1 MISQVPN
8 NVTAKSSPSY
18 PAWVTDELL
27 RGYYDT
33 EWGIPVTDE
42 RGLFEALSLEAFQVG
57 LSWRT
62 ILARREAFRRAFEGF
77 DPERVASFNEQD
89 VARLLED
96 EGIIRNER
104 KIRAV
109 ISNAKLTLRMRE
121 LAAASDSFPAERI
134 PLPLIASSSAPNE
147 AGRTES
153 PQAKVPRTVRRR
165 GRMLSIEELERM
177 RERTL
182 PDGTRVP
189 GGLPAWLWSFAPNE
203 TIAPRTLEEIPTDTA
218 ESAVLAKS
226 FKALGG
232 VFLGPV
238 TAYALMCAVGMVDAH
253 LLDSHRRG
261 CSGLFN

>member
-8 NVTAKSSPSY
+8 NVTTKSSPSY

-33 EWGIPVTDE
+33 EWGVPVTDE

-109 ISNAKLTLRMRE
+109 ISNAKLTL
-121 LAAASDSFPAERI
+121 
-134 PLPLIASSSAPNE
+134 
-147 AGRTES
+147 
-153 PQAKVPRTVRRR
+153 
-165 GRMLSIEELERM
+165 RM

>member
-8 NVTAKSSPSY
+8 NVTTKSSLSY
-18 PAWVTDELL
+18 PAWVTDDLL
-27 RGYYDT
+27 RDYYDT
-33 EWGIPVTDE
+33 EWGVPVTDE

-109 ISNAKLTLRMRE
+109 ISNAKLTLQMRE
-121 LAAASDSFPAERI
+121 LAAASDSVPAVGI
-134 PLPLIASSSAPNE
+134 PLPLIASSPDPNE
-147 AGRTES
+147 AGRAE
-153 PQAKVPRTVRRR
+153 VPRTVHRRD
-165 GRMLSIEELERM
+165 RMLSVEELERM

-182 PDGTRVP
+182 PDGTPVP
-189 GGLPAWLWSFAPNE
+189 GGLPAWLWSFAPSK
-203 TIAPRTLEEIPTDTA
+203 TIAPRTLEDVPTKTE
-218 ESAVLAKS
+218 ESALLAKS

>member
-8 NVTAKSSPSY
+8 NVTAKSSQSY

-27 RGYYDT
+27 RNYYDT
-33 EWGIPVTDE
+33 EWGMPVTDE

-77 DPERVASFNEQD
+77 DPERVASFNKQD
-89 VARLLED
+89 VARLLKD
-96 EGIIRNER
+96 ESIIRNER

-121 LAAASDSFPAERI
+121 LAAASDSFPAEGI
-134 PLPLIASSSAPNE
+134 PLPLIASSPGPNE
-147 AGRTES
+147 AGRAEP
-153 PQAKVPRTVRRR
+153 PQAEVPHAVRRR
-165 GRMLSIEELERM
+165 GHTLSVEELDRM

-203 TIAPRTLEEIPTDTA
+203 TIAPRTLEDIPTKTE
-218 ESAVLAKS
+218 ESALLAKS

>member
-18 PAWVTDELL
+18 PTWVTDELL

-33 EWGIPVTDE
+33 EWGVPVTDE

-104 KIRAV
+104 KIWAV
-109 ISNAKLTLRMRE
+109 ISNAKLTLQMRE
-121 LAAASDSFPAERI
+121 LAAASDSFPAEGI

-147 AGRTES
+147 AGRTEP
-153 PQAKVPRTVRRR
+153 PQAEVSRTVRRR
-165 GRMLSIEELERM
+165 GRTLSIEELERM

>member
-27 RGYYDT
+27 RDYYDT
-33 EWGIPVTDE
+33 EWGVPVTDE

-104 KIRAV
+104 KIRAI

-121 LAAASDSFPAERI
+121 LAAASDSFPAEGI
-134 PLPLIASSSAPNE
+134 PFPLIASSSAPNE
-147 AGRTES
+147 AGRTEP
-153 PQAKVPRTVRRR
+153 PQAEVPRTVRRR
-165 GRMLSIEELERM
+165 GRTLSIEELERM

-253 LLDSHRRG
+253 LFDSHRRG

>member
-1 MISQVPN
+1 MSSQVPN

-33 EWGIPVTDE
+33 EWGVPVTDE

-121 LAAASDSFPAERI
+121 LAAASDSFPAEGI
-134 PLPLIASSSAPNE
+134 PLPLIASSSAPNG
-147 AGRTES
+147 AGRTEP
-153 PQAKVPRTVRRR
+153 PQAEVPRTVRRR
-165 GRMLSIEELERM
+165 GRTLSIEELERM

>member
-27 RGYYDT
+27 RDYYDT
-33 EWGIPVTDE
+33 EWGVPVTDE

-121 LAAASDSFPAERI
+121 LAAASDSFPAEGI
-134 PLPLIASSSAPNE
+134 PLPLIISSSAPNE
-147 AGRTES
+147 AGRTEP
-153 PQAKVPRTVRRR
+153 PQAEVPRTVRRR
-165 GRMLSIEELERM
+165 GRTLSIEELERM

>member
-27 RGYYDT
+27 RDYYDT
-33 EWGIPVTDE
+33 EWGVPVTDE
-42 RGLFEALSLEAFQVG
+42 HGLFEALSLEAFQVG

-121 LAAASDSFPAERI
+121 LAAASDSFPAEGI
-134 PLPLIASSSAPNE
+134 PFPLIASSSAPNE
-147 AGRTES
+147 AGRTEP
-153 PQAKVPRTVRRR
+153 PQAEVPRTVRRR
-165 GRMLSIEELERM
+165 GRTLSIEELERM

>member
-1 MISQVPN
+1 MTSQPN
-8 NVTAKSSPSY
+8 IPANPLENAPSY
-18 PAWVTDELL
+18 PTWVTDELL
-27 RGYYDT
+27 RDYYDT
-33 EWGIPVTDE
+33 EWGMPVTDE

-77 DPERVASFNEQD
+77 DPERVAAFTDRD
-89 VARLLED
+89 VARLLQD
-96 EGIIRNER
+96 DGIIRNER

-109 ISNAKLTLRMRE
+109 ISNARLTLRMRE
-121 LAAASDSFPAERI
+121 LAATSRDASTEDIR
-134 PLPLIASSSAPNE
+134 LPLIAPSSTPTTTDSVEAPN
-147 AGRTES
+147 T
-153 PQAKVPRTVRRR
+153 RRR
-165 GRMLSIEELERM
+165 RVRTLSNEDLNRM

-189 GGLPAWLWSFAPNE
+189 GGLPAWLWSFAPSE
-203 TIAPRTLEEIPTDTA
+203 TIAPHTLEDIPTDTL
-218 ESAVLAKS
+218 ESALLAKS

-253 LLDSHRRG
+253 LVGSHRRG
-261 CSGLFN
+261 CSGLFA

>member
-8 NVTAKSSPSY
+8 NVTTKSSPSY

-27 RGYYDT
+27 RDYYDT
-33 EWGIPVTDE
+33 EWGVPVTDE
-42 RGLFEALSLEAFQVG
+42 HGLFEALSLEAFQVG

-121 LAAASDSFPAERI
+121 LAAASDSFPAEGI
-134 PLPLIASSSAPNE
+134 PFPLIASSSAPNE
-147 AGRTES
+147 AGRTEP
-153 PQAKVPRTVRRR
+153 PQAEVPRTVRRR
-165 GRMLSIEELERM
+165 GRTLSIEELERM

>member
-8 NVTAKSSPSY
+8 NVTTKSSPSY

-27 RGYYDT
+27 RDYYDT
-33 EWGIPVTDE
+33 EWGVPVTDE

-104 KIRAV
+104 KIWAV

-121 LAAASDSFPAERI
+121 LAAASDSFPAEGI

-147 AGRTES
+147 AGRTEP

>member
-1 MISQVPN
+1 MTSQPNIS
-8 NVTAKSSPSY
+8 AKPLENALSY
-18 PAWVTDELL
+18 PTWVTDELL
-27 RGYYDT
+27 RDYYDT
-33 EWGIPVTDE
+33 EWGMPTTDE

-77 DPERVASFNEQD
+77 DPERVAAFTDQD
-89 VARLLED
+89 VARLLQD

-109 ISNAKLTLRMRE
+109 ISNARLTLRMRE
-121 LAAASDSFPAERI
+121 LAATARDASTDDI
-134 PLPLIASSSAPNE
+134 PLPLIAPTSTPTNTDSVE
-147 AGRTES
+147 AAT
-153 PQAKVPRTVRRR
+153 TRRR
-165 GRMLSIEELERM
+165 RVRTLSVEDLHRM

-182 PDGTRVP
+182 SDGTRVP
-189 GGLPAWLWSFAPNE
+189 GGLPAWLWSFAPRE
-203 TIAPRTLEEIPTDTA
+203 TIAPHTMEDIPTDTP
-218 ESAVLAKS
+218 ESTLLAKS

-253 LLDSHRRG
+253 LVGSHRRG
-261 CSGLFN
+261 CSGLFF

>member
-18 PAWVTDELL
+18 PTWVTDELL

-33 EWGIPVTDE
+33 EWGVPVTDE

-121 LAAASDSFPAERI
+121 LAAASDSLPAEGI
-134 PLPLIASSSAPNE
+134 LLPLIESSSAPNE
-147 AGRTES
+147 VGHTEP
-153 PQAKVPRTVRRR
+153 PQAEVPSTVRRR
-165 GRMLSIEELERM
+165 GRTLSIEELERM

>member
-8 NVTAKSSPSY
+8 NVTAKSSQSY

-27 RGYYDT
+27 RNYYDT
-33 EWGIPVTDE
+33 EWGMPVTDE

-77 DPERVASFNEQD
+77 DPERVASFNKQD
-89 VARLLED
+89 VARLLKD
-96 EGIIRNER
+96 ESIIRNER

-121 LAAASDSFPAERI
+121 LAAASDSFPAEGI
-134 PLPLIASSSAPNE
+134 PLPLIASSPGPNE
-147 AGRTES
+147 AGRAEP
-153 PQAKVPRTVRRR
+153 PQAEVPHAVRRR
-165 GRMLSIEELERM
+165 GHTLSVEELDRM

-203 TIAPRTLEEIPTDTA
+203 TIAPRTLEDIPTKTE
-218 ESAVLAKS
+218 ESALLTKS

-261 CSGLFN
+261 CSGLFT

>member
-8 NVTAKSSPSY
+8 NVTTKSSPSY
-18 PAWVTDELL
+18 PAWVTDDLL
-27 RGYYDT
+27 RDYYDT
-33 EWGIPVTDE
+33 EWGVPVTDE

-121 LAAASDSFPAERI
+121 LAAASDSVPAEGI

-147 AGRTES
+147 AGRTEP
-153 PQAKVPRTVRRR
+153 PQAEVPRTVRRR
-165 GRMLSIEELERM
+165 GRTLSIEELERM

-189 GGLPAWLWSFAPNE
+189 GGLPSWLWSFAPNE

-218 ESAVLAKS
+218 ESALLAKS

>member
-18 PAWVTDELL
+18 PTWVTDELL

-33 EWGIPVTDE
+33 EWGVPVTDE

-121 LAAASDSFPAERI
+121 LAAASDSFPTEGI

-147 AGRTES
+147 AGRAKP
-153 PQAKVPRTVRRR
+153 PQAEVPRTVRRR
-165 GRMLSIEELERM
+165 GRTLSIEEVERM